1 MKLKKLIGGLLLSS
15 VLAAG
20 VVASISSQIGGVQ
33 EAEATVW
40 KQNPIIY
47 FVASNNWS
55 GDNASFKMNYYDNST
70 YKGQVSASDT
80 GKKKDNRKI
89 YSFTVSDGTW
99 VSAVQFLR
107 MNSTGSTQW
116 NYSGTFDISDNYD
129 TKANDGV
136 NTLYMTS
143 TFATYDN
150 WTTSNSGVSWEKYS
164 EDTVTY
170 TVTKYK
176 VINGGSAV
184 SIGSETV
191 AAGTT
196 YAVPANRYEAGYAFD
211 GWYTTAACTTK
222 YTAKAI
228 NANTGI
234 YAKYTTASSLS
245 GTVYVDLR
253 DSGWADAAANYAV
266 KFYQRG
272 FYPSDVLAWSTYVM
286 GTKTGERLVEI
297 PYSGVTIAPTHIE
310 IMRYNSTN
318 SKASWDANKDA
329 NLWSYTG
336 ALSITSVPSLVR
348 IGKDGS
354 SQDTGYFG
362 FPKVIGGTGGAWA
375 DILYLDDVKLNG
387 SKNAEYYS
395 TSVTLAAGT
404 QFKIQVGPYASG
416 DYYGT
421 YTTHD
426 SIKSNFSGGGSSN
439 INVVTAGTYAFYF
452 DSYVGSLYI
461 TKVEIAEAD
470 EWAQYFLSHVGCD
483 ASGRDLPTG
492 WTACATEYA
501 KLSGPAKNIV
511 YGATAKESGTYVE
524 QAVARYDVA
533 VRNHSSLTKFIV
545 NSSDTPRSAAINVNP
560 IAQAVANSGSMIAII
575 AISSVSIAAIGGYF
589 LFKKKKN
596 D

>member
-1 MKLKKLIGGLLLSS
+1 MKLKKLIGGLILSS

-20 VVASISSQIGGVQ
+20 VGV
-33 EAEATVW
+33 
-40 KQNPIIY
+40 
-47 FVASNNWS
+47 FVASDKENIKSTEAASTGTIIYLDAQSSGWFGANAKVAFWDHASSQFDEFTLDSTIGYYKTTVS
-55 GDNASFKMNYYDNST
+55 GDMTSFNMFRGSALNWNS
-70 YKGQVSASDT
+70 KWNQGGDDT
-80 GKKKDNRKI
+80 
-89 YSFTVSDGTW
+89 
-99 VSAVQFLR
+99 
-107 MNSTGSTQW
+107 
-116 NYSGTFDISDNYD
+116 ISDYNLILATGFNGD
-129 TKANDGV
+129 TM
-136 NTLYMTS
+136 TYMK
-143 TFATYDN
+143 
-150 WTTSNSGVSWEKYS
+150 SNLW
-164 EDTVTY
+164 TVTR
-170 TVTKYK
+170 KEC
-176 VINGGSAV
+176 ING
-184 SIGSETV
+184 T
-191 AAGTT
+191 AGTT
-196 YAVPANRYEAGYAFD
+196 LGTSYVKHNASYSMPGVSYKSGYKFD
-211 GWYTTAACTTK
+211 GWYTSTTGGTK
-222 YTAKAI
+222 ITSKTI
-228 NANTGI
+228 TSNTTL
-234 YAKYTTASSLS
+234 YARYTTASSLS
-245 GTVYVDLR
+245 GTLFVDLK

-266 KFYQRG
+266 KFYERG
-272 FYPSDVLAWSTYVM
+272 TYSTDVLAWSTYVM
-286 GTKTGERLVEI
+286 GTATGARLVEI
-297 PYSGVTIAPTHIE
+297 PYSGVTISPTHIE

-318 SKASWDANKDA
+318 TKASWDANKDA

-336 ALSITSVPSLVR
+336 ALSITSIPSLVR

-375 DILYLDDVKLNG
+375 DILYLDSAKLNG

-404 QFKIQVGPYASG
+404 QFKIQIGPYADG
-416 DYYGT
+416 DYYAT
-421 YTTHD
+421 YTTHE
-426 SIKSNFSGGGSSN
+426 SIKNNFNGGGSNN

-501 KLSGPAKNIV
+501 KISGPAKNIV